1 MWVVSFVLSS
11 CAGPQQEQR
20 VIEPPSASGNPSAK
34 KANAEGDT
42 AFVLSRQAPTAQRK
56 LLEYRPVHVGD
67 EWWRFRADFLKLTE
81 AQVRE
86 RDNGISDKQAPQE
99 FWDEQTA
106 LESVSIWGS
115 LCNECHG
122 GRRRI
127 EDALGMPPPVASW
140 GRGEGL
146 FFGSRRPYAEV
157 FATIW
162 NGAPERNGKKS
173 QMPAWRG
180 KLAREQVWSLLYFLE
195 YQSGGIVGRFP
206 PSLYPRMQNE
216 LRD

>member
-1 MWVVSFVLSS
+1 
-11 CAGPQQEQR
+11 
-20 VIEPPSASGNPSAK
+20 VIEPPTAAVTAPK
-34 KANAEGDT
+34 KASPQDDA
-42 AFVLSRQAPTAQRK
+42 AFVLARQTPAQRR
-56 LLEYRPVHVGD
+56 LIEYRPVHVGE
-67 EWWRFRADFLKLTE
+67 EWWSFRGDFLKLSET
-81 AQVRE
+81 QIRE
-86 RDNGISDKQAPQE
+86 RDSVISDKQAPQE

-127 EDALGMPPPVASW
+127 EDALGMPPPAPAW

-146 FFGSRRPYAEV
+146 FFGNRRPYAEV
-157 FATIW
+157 FSTIW
-162 NGAPERNGKKS
+162 NGAPDRNGKKS
-173 QMPAWRG
+173 QMPPWRG

-206 PSLYPRMQNE
+206 PSLYPRMQNDI
-216 LRD
+216 RD